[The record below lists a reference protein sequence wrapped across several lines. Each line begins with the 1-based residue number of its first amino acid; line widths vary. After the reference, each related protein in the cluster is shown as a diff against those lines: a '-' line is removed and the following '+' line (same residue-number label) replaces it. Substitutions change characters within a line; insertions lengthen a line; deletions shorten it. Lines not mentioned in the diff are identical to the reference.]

1 MTHFYLDIVGLLGMI
16 TAYVFFKSAKRSLS
30 PEFKT
35 KFHEARMTAPLQ
47 KQIIVIILVLAVG
60 YWVLMQSGKSVTLY
74 LQILIAALLG
84 LFVIK
89 YVLFVRYLK
98 KLNFPETF
106 VKKAGIA
113 YVFFGI
119 ALAILAINS
128 QYFRA
133 FIPGA

>member
-1 MTHFYLDIVGLLGMI
+1 MTHFYLDIIGLLFAI
-16 TAYVFFKSAKRSLS
+16 TAYVFFKSGQRSLS

-35 KFHEARMTAPLQ
+35 KFREARMTAPLQ
-47 KQIIVIILVLAVG
+47 KQIIVIVLVLAGG
-60 YWVLMQSGKSVTLY
+60 YWVLMHSGKSVTLY
-74 LQILIAALLG
+74 LQILITALLA

-89 YVLFVRYLK
+89 YILFVRYLK

-113 YVFFGI
+113 YMFFGI

-128 QYFRA
+128 QYFRTL
-133 FIPGA
+133 IPGA